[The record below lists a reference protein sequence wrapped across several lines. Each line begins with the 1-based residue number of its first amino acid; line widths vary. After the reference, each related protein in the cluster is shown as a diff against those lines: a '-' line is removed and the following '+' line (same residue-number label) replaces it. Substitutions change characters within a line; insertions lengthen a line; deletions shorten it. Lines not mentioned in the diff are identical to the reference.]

1 MLAKQVK
8 YHFMS
13 LDQIDKCIDK
23 LKDKIDNEADFDKRL
38 KYLEEVAVIMNVLI
52 SRNKD
57 NDLFMKHVRNGLN
70 ELSELVK

>member
-1 MLAKQVK
+1 MLTKQVM

-13 LDQIDKCIDK
+13 LDQINKRIDK
-23 LKDKIDNEADFDKRL
+23 LKDKIDNEANFDKRL
-38 KYLEEVAVIMNVLI
+38 KYLEEVAIIMNVLI
-52 SRNKD
+52 TRNRD